1 MSESPIDLIGGEEN
15 IYYYS
20 IAAGAI
26 GFITE
31 LVSNSSFLAYLYG
44 VPTADI
50 KYVQNGYYSVDTT
63 FYLVDAF
70 ADMVAPV
77 LRGLLLVVGID
88 SMYKLLGDLNQS

>member
-50 KYVQNGYYSVDTT
+50 KYV
-63 FYLVDAF
+63 
-70 ADMVAPV
+70 
-77 LRGLLLVVGID
+77 
-88 SMYKLLGDLNQS
+88 

>member
-31 LVSNSSFLAYLYG
+31 LVSNSSFW
-44 VPTADI
+44 PTCMEYQLQISSMSRTA
-50 KYVQNGYYSVDTT
+50 TT
-63 FYLVDAF
+63 ASTQPSTSL
-70 ADMVAPV
+70 MHLPTW
-77 LRGLLLVVGID
+77 LRLF
-88 SMYKLLGDLNQS
+88 